1 MYIEKIKSPAFLK
14 GLNLEELNIV
24 ADETRQ
30 AVLNRV
36 SKHGGHV
43 GPNLGFVE
51 ATVALHYVFDAPKD
65 KLVFDVSHQCYPHK
79 VLTGRASGFLGNVDD
94 MNAISGYSSPAE
106 CPEYDNFEVGHTSTS
121 ISLATG
127 LQKARD
133 IKGTDENI
141 IAIIGDGSLS
151 GGEAFEGLDEASEL
165 GTGIIVIVND
175 NEMSIAENHG
185 GIYKNLRALRESR
198 GTCEHNWF
206 KAWGFEY
213 KYLEEGNNIEKLIE
227 VFKSVKGTDKPT
239 VVHIHTEKGHGY
251 APAVANKEAW
261 HWGLP
266 FNLEDGSR
274 PRKNNNGTIPQ
285 TAPQEDYGTLFS
297 DWMLRE
303 MKQDKTLIAVTAG
316 TPAAAGFTVDKR
328 NEAGKQHI
336 DMGIAEE
343 QAAAMISGMAKGGL
357 HPVWTVYSTFIQ
369 RTYDQIAQD
378 LCINS
383 NPAVINVVGGGVNSM
398 NDITHICL
406 FDIPMLCSIP
416 GLIYLA
422 PTTCEEYFAMLR
434 WAIQQDQKP
443 VAIRVPSNGV
453 VHTSEPVDTE
463 YGYEPKYKVI
473 HKGKNVA
480 IIAAGSFLQKGEN
493 VARLLTEKGI
503 NATLVNPR
511 YLNDVDTDT
520 LEGLKTDHQLVV
532 TLEDGCKD
540 GGFGERIASFYGLSD
555 MKVLVGGI
563 KKGLYDR
570 FDVNKLLSD
579 NNLLDEQIV
588 DEILLH
594 I

>member
-274 PRKNNNGTIPQ
+274 PRKNDNGTIPQ

-336 DMGIAEE
+336 DIGIAEE

-422 PTTCEEYFAMLR
+422 PTNCEEYFAMLR

-480 IIAAGSFLQKGEN
+480 IIAAGSFFQKGEN
-493 VARLLTEKGI
+493 VARLLTENGI
-503 NATLVNPR
+503 NATLINPR

>member
-274 PRKNNNGTIPQ
+274 PRKNDVDNIPQ

-480 IIAAGSFLQKGEN
+480 IIAAGSFFQKGEN

-520 LEGLKTDHQLVV
+520 LEDLKTDHQLVV